1 MTKELKHLVVLDV
14 PGIKGYVFGTDKL
27 VEIRGASALL
37 DNLNR
42 YVIPELVK
50 KRFGTSRSTCVFA
63 GGGAAQFIIED
74 TPENIRDEFKTI
86 QGEVYRQSGG
96 ALRIVTGMAQLVDNY
111 SIALKQAFHELE
123 KNKYQK
129 PGLPGPA
136 LHSGFIRECESCSG
150 MVGAMEGPHQDTRFL
165 CEVCTRKE
173 EMGRGKG
180 LWDEF
185 CTYVNRYDI
194 APEQSRNWRPDDFE
208 KIGDRCQAR
217 RGYTALIYGDGN
229 SMGRI
234 VKQIDSADRF
244 ERFSQVVDS
253 AVREACHEALYRHCK
268 PVNGKMPADIL
279 LLGGDDLMV
288 YLAADTAMAFAIDVA
303 RLFEEKTRSK
313 LTNDPSDTFFKDILG
328 ENGLTLSIGIAFGRS
343 HTPIAIM
350 SDQAEELLKS
360 AKQKG
365 TVLAGQHSHTPSC
378 IDFHLT
384 SQFNQVG
391 VATSRKHHLMY
402 RTHQGEQVRLFQAPY
417 TLKEAEL
424 LIQEAYSL
432 KASGIPRTRIHRL
445 GEAPFMGKIN
455 GAVETLTIV
464 GRCRNSSQ
472 KQAIMKALNQFS
484 CLSMM
489 PWHQDHEEIS
499 TVLVDLVKI
508 SEFTHLKQEN
518 VRNAPSN
525 PT

>member
-1 MTKELKHLVVLDV
+1 MAKELKYLVVLDV
-14 PGIKGYVFGTDKL
+14 PGIKNYVFGTDKL

-42 YVIPELVK
+42 DVIPERVIQI
-50 KRFGTSRSTCVFA
+50 FGTSRSTCVFA

-74 TPENIRDEFKTI
+74 VAENITDGFKTI

-96 ALRIVTGMAQLVDNY
+96 ALQIVIGMAQLTDNY
-111 SIALKQAFHELE
+111 EAALKQAFHELE

-129 PGLPGPA
+129 PGLPGPS
-136 LHSGFIRECESCSG
+136 LHTGFVRECESCSG
-150 MVGAMEGPHQDTRFL
+150 MASAMTEFHRDTRFL
-165 CEVCTRKE
+165 CAVCTRKE
-173 EMGRGKG
+173 KMGREKG
-180 LWDEF
+180 LWNEF
-185 CTYVNRYDI
+185 CAYVNRYGV
-194 APEQSRNWRPDDFE
+194 APEQSWNWRPDDFE
-208 KIGDRCQAR
+208 IIGDRCQAR
-217 RGYTALIYGDGN
+217 RGYTAMIYGDGN

-244 ERFSQVVDS
+244 ERFSQAVDCS
-253 AVREACHEALYRHCK
+253 VREACHEALYRHCQ

-288 YLAADTAMAFAIDVA
+288 YLSADRAMAFAIDVA

-313 LTNDPSDTFFKDILG
+313 LTDDLSDPFFKNILG
-328 ENGLTLSIGIAFGRS
+328 EHGLTLSIGIAYGRS

-365 TVLAGQHSHTPSC
+365 SFLAGQQSYTPSC

-391 VATSRKHHLMY
+391 VATSRKHHLMH
-402 RTHQGEQVRLFQAPY
+402 RTHRDEQIRLYQGPY
-417 TLKEAEL
+417 TLAEAES
-424 LIQEAYSL
+424 LIQEAHSL
-432 KASGIPRTRIHRL
+432 KESGIPRTRLHRL

-455 GAVETLTIV
+455 GAVETLTIY
-464 GRCRNSSQ
+464 GRCRNSKQ
-472 KQAIMKALNQFS
+472 KQAIMKALNRFG

-489 PWHQDHEEIS
+489 PWRQDPDEIS
-499 TVLVDLVKI
+499 TVLVDLVRI
-508 SEFTHLKQEN
+508 SEFTHLKQE
-518 VRNAPSN
+518 VARHAPSN

>member
-1 MTKELKHLVVLDV
+1 MVTNALKHLVVMDV

-42 YVIPELVK
+42 YVIPERVK
-50 KRFGTSRSTCVFA
+50 KRFGAARSSCVFA

-74 TPENIRDEFKTI
+74 THENILDEFQAI

-96 ALRIVTGMAQLVDNY
+96 ALQIVIGKAPLIDNY
-111 SIALKQAFHELE
+111 GTSLKQAFHELE

-129 PGLPGPA
+129 PGLPGPL
-136 LHSGFIRECESCSG
+136 LHTGYLRECESCSG
-150 MVGAMEGPHQDTRFL
+150 MAVAVKGFQENVRLL
-165 CEVCTRKE
+165 CEVCVEKE
-173 EMGRGKG
+173 KMGREKG

-185 CTYVNRYDI
+185 CTYVTRYNI
-194 APEQSRNWRPDDFE
+194 SPEQSWNWRPDDFE
-208 KIGDRCQAR
+208 KIGECCQAR

-229 SMGRI
+229 AMGQI
-234 VKQIDSADRF
+234 VKQIDTAERF
-244 ERFSQVVDS
+244 ERFSRVVDH
-253 AVREACHEALYRHCK
+253 AVREACHEALYRHCP

-288 YLAADTAMAFAIDVA
+288 YLSADRAMAFAVDVA
-303 RLFEEKTRSK
+303 RLFEEKTRSE
-313 LTNDPSDTFFKDILG
+313 LTNDQTDPFFRNILG
-328 ENGLTLSIGIAFGRS
+328 DSGLTFSIGIAFGRS

-350 SDQAEELLKS
+350 TDQAEELLKS

-365 TVLAGQHSHTPSC
+365 ATLAGANSVTPSC

-391 VATSRKHHLMY
+391 VATSRKHHLMFQ
-402 RTHQGEQVRLFQAPY
+402 THQGEQIRLYQAPY
-417 TLKEAEL
+417 TLAEAES
-424 LIQEAYSL
+424 LIEEARNL
-432 KASGIPRTRIHRL
+432 KASGIPRTRLHGL
-445 GEAPFMGKIN
+445 GEAPFRGKIN
-455 GAVETLTIV
+455 GAVDTLTIY
-464 GRCRNSSQ
+464 GRCRNTRQ
-472 KQAIMKALNQFS
+472 KQAIMKALNRFG
-484 CLSMM
+484 CLSAM
-489 PWHQDHEEIS
+489 PWRLDPDEIS

-508 SEFTHLKQEN
+508 AEFTHLKQEN
-518 VRNAPSN
+518 ARNASN